1 MMNIGHAFV
10 KLGQYS
16 DAAKAYEHLLEQ
28 TPVRVCCAGALG
40 PFFFFFLLAFFLF
53 FFLFFFLIFHFFF
66 CLSFFLHPDPWLIN
80 YLPIPAA

>member
-40 PFFFFFLLAFFLF
+40 PFFFFFF
-53 FFLFFFLIFHFFF
+53 
-66 CLSFFLHPDPWLIN
+66 
-80 YLPIPAA
+80 

>member
-40 PFFFFFLLAFFLF
+40 PFFFFFSFSFFSF
-53 FFLFFFLIFHFFF
+53 FFPFFFFDLPFLL
-66 CLSFFLHPDPWLIN
+66 LSLLLSSP
-80 YLPIPAA
+80 